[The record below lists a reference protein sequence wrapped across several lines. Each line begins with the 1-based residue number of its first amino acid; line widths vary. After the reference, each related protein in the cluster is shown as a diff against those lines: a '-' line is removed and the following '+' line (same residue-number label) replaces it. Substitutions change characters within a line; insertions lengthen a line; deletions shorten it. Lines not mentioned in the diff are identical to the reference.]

1 MIYDTL
7 NNYHL
12 YKGINANL
20 DIVIDFIQSHDLSKL
35 PEGKTMIKENQVWV
49 TRMSYQTKK
58 QEDCRFEAH
67 QLYGD
72 VQIVLNGCEYMGY
85 APINE
90 IILTDE
96 YNSEKDIIHGSGT
109 PFTLCQL
116 NNSMSAVFFA
126 EDAHMAKINP
136 TLENVDKLCFKFKLF
151 DIEA

>member
-12 YKGINANL
+12 YKGINTNL
-20 DIVIDFIQSHDLSKL
+20 DIVIDYIQNHDLSKL
-35 PEGKTMIKENQVWV
+35 PEGKTLIKENQVWV
-49 TRMSYQTKK
+49 SRMRYQTKQ

-90 IILTDE
+90 IMLTDE
-96 YNSEKDIIHGSGT
+96 YNPEKDIIHGKGT
-109 PFTLCQL
+109 PFTLCRL
-116 NNSMSAVFFA
+116 DNNMTAVFFT
-126 EDAHMAKINP
+126 EDAHMAKINS
-136 TLENVDKLCFKFKLF
+136 TLEMVDKLCFKFK
-151 DIEA
+151 I

>member
-7 NNYHL
+7 SNAHL

-20 DIVIDFIQSHDLSKL
+20 DTVIDYMKSHDLSKL
-35 PEGKTMIKENQVWV
+35 PEGKTIIKENQAWV
-49 TRMSYQTKK
+49 SRMSYQPKQ

-90 IILTDE
+90 IMLSDE
-96 YNSEKDIIHGSGT
+96 YNPEKDIIHGTGK
-109 PFTLCQL
+109 PLTLCQL
-116 NNSMSAVFFA
+116 SGNMSAIFFA

-136 TLENVDKLCFKFKLF
+136 TLENIDKLCFKFKL
-151 DIEA
+151 

>member
-12 YKGINANL
+12 YKGINKNL
-20 DIVIDFIQSHDLSKL
+20 DTVIDYIQNHDLSKL
-35 PEGKTMIKENQVWV
+35 PEGKTIIKENQAWV
-49 TRMSYQTKK
+49 TRMSYQTKQ

-90 IILTDE
+90 IMLSDE
-96 YNSEKDIIHGSGT
+96 YNHEKDIIHGTGT
-109 PFTLCQL
+109 PLALCQL
-116 NNSMSAVFFA
+116 SGNMSAIFLA
-126 EDAHMAKINP
+126 EDAHMAKINS
-136 TLENVDKLCFKFKLF
+136 TLENVDKLCFKFK
-151 DIEA
+151 I